1 MKYKIKDDVVVISV
15 DIFDTLLL
23 RDGTSEDVRFYLIS
37 KKIHQLSGSQKS
49 NVDRIF
55 YSRYNSHHW
64 LYDLYEKKII
74 PEPSIHK
81 IFEIQQALLVD
92 PGINNEL
99 LLKAEMLV
107 ESNLLTLNV
116 ELANEL
122 TKQEARGK
130 RIVLFSD
137 MYLSSDFVREL
148 LKLKGVKFNYEVFM
162 SSEVGVSK
170 HRGDAF
176 SWLANRYGVSTTN
189 IHHLGDNYNGDY
201 INARANGVSATLTTR
216 STYFYYKEQ
225 IMKKLGRIMLRG
237 KWNG

>member
-1 MKYKIKDDVVVISV
+1 MKYTIKDDVVVISV

-55 YSRYNSHHW
+55 YSRYKSHHW
-64 LYDLYEKKII
+64 LYDMYDKKII

-81 IFEIQQALLVD
+81 ILEIQQALLID
-92 PGINNEL
+92 PRINNEL

-107 ESNLLTLNV
+107 ESNLLTLNA

-137 MYLSSDFVREL
+137 MYLSSDFVRDL
-148 LKLKGVKFNYEVFM
+148 LKIKGVKFNYEVFM

-201 INARANGVSATLTTR
+201 INARANQVNATLTPRTAF
-216 STYFYYKEQ
+216 FYYKEQ
-225 IMKKLGRIMLRG
+225 IMKKLGHIILRE
-237 KWNG
+237 KCNG

>member
-1 MKYKIKDDVVVISV
+1 MKYKINDDVVIISV

-37 KKIHQLSGSQKS
+37 KKIHQLSGSKKS

-55 YSRYNSHHW
+55 HSRYKSHHW

-74 PEPSIHK
+74 PEPSINK
-81 IFEIQQALLVD
+81 IHEIQQAILVD
-92 PGINNEL
+92 PKINNEI

-107 ESNLLTLNV
+107 ESNLLSLNS

-122 TKQEARGK
+122 IKQEARGK
-130 RIVLFSD
+130 KIVLFSD
-137 MYLSSDFVREL
+137 MYLSSDFVRKI
-148 LKLKGVKFNYEVFM
+148 LKFKGVRFNYEVFV

-176 SWLANRYGVSTTN
+176 SWLANRYDVSTKN

-201 INARANGVSATLTTR
+201 MNARANQINATLTPRTAF
-216 STYFYYKEQ
+216 FYYKEQ
-225 IMKKLGRIMLRG
+225 IMKKLGHIILRG

>member
-1 MKYKIKDDVVVISV
+1 MKYKINNDVVIISV

-37 KKIHQLSGSQKS
+37 KKVHQLSGSKKS
-49 NVDRIF
+49 SVDRIF
-55 YSRYNSHHW
+55 HSRYKSHHW

-74 PEPSIHK
+74 PEPSINK
-81 IFEIQQALLVD
+81 IHEIQQAILVD
-92 PGINNEL
+92 PKINNEI

-107 ESNLLTLNV
+107 ESNLLSLNS

-122 TKQEARGK
+122 IKQEARGK
-130 RIVLFSD
+130 KIVLFSD
-137 MYLSSDFVREL
+137 MYLSSDFVREI
-148 LKLKGVKFNYEVFM
+148 LKFKGVRFNYEVFM

-176 SWLANRYGVSTTN
+176 SWLANKYDISTAD

-201 INARANGVSATLTTR
+201 VNARANQVNATLTPR
-216 STYFYYKEQ
+216 SAFFYYKEK
-225 IMKKLGRIMLRG
+225 IMKKLGHILLKE

>member
-1 MKYKIKDDVVVISV
+1 MKYTIKDDVVVISV

-55 YSRYNSHHW
+55 YSRYKSHHW
-64 LYDLYEKKII
+64 LYDLYDKKII

-81 IFEIQQALLVD
+81 ILEIQQALLID
-92 PGINNEL
+92 PRINNEL

-107 ESNLLTLNV
+107 ESNLLTLNA

-137 MYLSSDFVREL
+137 MYLSSDFVRDL

-201 INARANGVSATLTTR
+201 INARANQVNATLTPRTAF
-216 STYFYYKEQ
+216 FYYKEQ
-225 IMKKLGRIMLRG
+225 IMKKLGHIILRE
-237 KWNG
+237 KCNG

>member
-1 MKYKIKDDVVVISV
+1 MKYKINDDVVVISV

-37 KKIHQLSGSQKS
+37 KKIHQLSGSKKS

-55 YSRYNSHHW
+55 FSRYKSHHL
-64 LYDLYEKKII
+64 LYDLYDKKVI

-81 IFEIQQALLVD
+81 ILEIQQALLVD
-92 PGINNEL
+92 PEINNEL

-107 ESNLLTLNV
+107 ESNLLTLNTG
-116 ELANEL
+116 LANEL

-130 RIVLFSD
+130 KIVLFSD

-176 SWLANRYGVSTTN
+176 SWLANRYGVSTNN

-201 INARANGVSATLTTR
+201 INARANQVNATLTPRTAF
-216 STYFYYKEQ
+216 FYYKEQ
-225 IMKKLGRIMLRG
+225 IMKKLGHIILRG